1 MNIIDLILSI
11 FLLLGIVRGLFKG
24 FLAEL
29 AGLVA
34 LIVGIYAA
42 IHFSQATF
50 DFLAIFFSWEEKVL
64 SIIAFAL
71 TFFIVALLISLLGR
85 ILTKMVNLLALG
97 LVNRLLGG
105 IFGMLKMAFL
115 ASLFFMFLESFD
127 LFHIEKET
135 GEESILYEPVHGFA
149 PLFLPKIIE
158 EIKEGDFFK
167 TPSEEHQKQIRENSP
182 K

>member
-1 MNIIDLILSI
+1 
-11 FLLLGIVRGLFKG
+11 LGIVRGLFKG

-34 LIVGIYAA
+34 LVVGIYAA
-42 IHFSQATF
+42 IHFSDATF
-50 DFLAIFFSWEEKVL
+50 EFLAIFFSWEEKIL

-71 TFFIVALLISLLGR
+71 TFFIIALLISLLGKL
-85 ILTKMVNLLALG
+85 LTKMAHLVALG

-127 LFHIEKET
+127 LFQVDQET
-135 GEESILYEPVHGFA
+135 QEESILYEPVHDFA
-149 PLFLPKIIE
+149 PLFLPSIIE
-158 EIKEGDFFK
+158 EIKEGEFFE
-167 TPSEEHQKQIRENSP
+167 TPSEDEIETYKSQSE
-182 K
+182 

>member
-11 FLLLGIVRGLFKG
+11 FLLLGIVRGIFKG

-29 AGLVA
+29 AGLIA
-34 LIVGIYAA
+34 LIAGVYAA
-42 IHFSQATF
+42 IHFSNIMF
-50 DFLAIFFSWEEKVL
+50 DFLAIFFAWDEKVL

-85 ILTKMVNLLALG
+85 VLTKMAHLVALG

-115 ASLFFMFLESFD
+115 ASLFFMFLEN
-127 LFHIEKET
+127 FHIFEVDKET
-135 GEESILYEPVHGFA
+135 RETSVLYGPVHGFA
-149 PLFLPKIIE
+149 PLFLPAIIE
-158 EIKEGDFFK
+158 EIKEGEFFE
-167 TPSEEHQKQIRENSP
+167 TPSEEDQTEAEKNPPE
-182 K
+182 

>member
-34 LIVGIYAA
+34 LIAGIYAA
-42 IHFSQATF
+42 IHFSDATF
-50 DFLAIFFSWEEKVL
+50 DFLAIFFSWDEKVL
-64 SIIAFAL
+64 SIVAFAL

-85 ILTKMVNLLALG
+85 ILTKMAHLAALG

-127 LFHIEKET
+127 LFHVDKET
-135 GEESILYEPVHGFA
+135 REGSILYEPVHEFA
-149 PLFLPKIIE
+149 PMFLPTIIE
-158 EIKEGDFFK
+158 EIKEGEFFE
-167 TPSEEHQKQIRENSP
+167 TPSEEDQKEATENP
-182 K
+182 PF

>member
-34 LIVGIYAA
+34 LIAGIYAA
-42 IHFSQATF
+42 IHFSHLTF
-50 DFLAIFFSWEEKVL
+50 DFLAIFFSWDEKVL

-71 TFFIVALLISLLGR
+71 TFFIVALLISMLGR
-85 ILTKMVNLLALG
+85 ILTKMAHLVALG

-127 LFHIEKET
+127 LFHVDKET
-135 GEESILYEPVHGFA
+135 REESVLYAPVHAFA
-149 PLFLPKIIE
+149 PLFLPTIIE
-158 EIKEGDFFK
+158 EIKEGEFFEI
-167 TPSEEHQKQIRENSP
+167 PSEEEEEEEQ
-182 K
+182 